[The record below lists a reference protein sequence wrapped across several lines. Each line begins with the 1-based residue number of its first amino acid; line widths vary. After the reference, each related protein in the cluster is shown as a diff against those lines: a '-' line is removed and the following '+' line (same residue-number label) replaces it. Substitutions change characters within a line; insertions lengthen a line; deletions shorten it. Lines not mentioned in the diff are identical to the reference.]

1 MSILVV
7 GLSHKTAP
15 VEIRERL
22 AFKEEL
28 LSAALNTLVD
38 QEVVHE
44 ALIVSTCNRVEM
56 IISANGDTQAGLE
69 RTREFLYK
77 YHDLPR
83 SSMDQYLYH
92 HANEHAIKHVFRVAA
107 SLDSMVMGE
116 PQILGQVKNA
126 YAKAVETG
134 TVGRSLMK
142 LMQHAFSVAKRVRTE
157 TAIAS
162 NAVSISYVAV
172 ELAKKVF
179 DDLDGKTVMLLGA
192 GEMAELAMR
201 HLKNNGAGRI
211 LVANRTNDRAKKLAS
226 ELGGTAVPFENLYEY
241 LVEADIAIVS
251 TGAPDYVLTAAGV
264 AKTIDA
270 RRHRPL
276 FLIDIAVP
284 RNIDPDVSK
293 LDSVFSFDIDDLEAA
308 VEANIRER
316 QQEAIEAETLI
327 QREVDQFLSAMR
339 SMELGPAI
347 ASLKQQMSEV
357 ANAEFERNRKR
368 LGNLSTEQE
377 EAIKAMMNSLT
388 NKLSHPLIMQL
399 RQAAESGG
407 DDKVIELC
415 QNAYSRGHTRQQR
428 EEV

>member
-22 AFKEEL
+22 AFKEEWL
-28 LSAALNTLVD
+28 TGPLNTVID

-44 ALIVSTCNRVEM
+44 AMIVSTCNRLEM

-211 LVANRTNDRAKKLAS
+211 LVANRTNDRAKKLAL

-316 QQEAIEAETLI
+316 QQEAIEAE
-327 QREVDQFLSAMR
+327 
-339 SMELGPAI
+339 
-347 ASLKQQMSEV
+347 
-357 ANAEFERNRKR
+357 
-368 LGNLSTEQE
+368 
-377 EAIKAMMNSLT
+377 
-388 NKLSHPLIMQL
+388 
-399 RQAAESGG
+399 
-407 DDKVIELC
+407 
-415 QNAYSRGHTRQQR
+415 
-428 EEV
+428 